1 MDIYEQIV
9 ACFLSIPGV
18 SLWEE
23 TQILFRRI
31 AAGKPDHWMLP
42 LRACEAV
49 GGTREQAIPAAVAIA
64 CAHIGIILVDD
75 MLDADPRGEFRRIGA
90 PAASNLACAFQSASL
105 GAVALTDAQP
115 EARLAALNR
124 LNAMFFTTALGQFW
138 DTQSPADETA
148 YWRVVQTKSSPFF
161 GAALYIGGLAGGA
174 SIETAERLGELGGL
188 YGEAIQI
195 HDDLNDSLSV
205 PANPDWIQG
214 RSPLPILFAK
224 QVDHPQRERFLKLCE
239 NILDAGALA
248 EAQEILIHCG
258 AVSYC
263 VDQLL
268 RKHMSA
274 RELLDAITLR
284 QRDALE
290 ALFQGVVT
298 PVWKLFEAIGETPP
312 DLPTLEKSAV
322 PG

>member
-18 SLWEE
+18 SMWEE

-105 GAVALTDAQP
+105 GALTLADAQP
-115 EARLAALNR
+115 EARLAALINM
-124 LNAMFFTTALGQFW
+124 NAMFFTTALGQFW
-138 DTQSPADETA
+138 DTQSPADEAA

-161 GAALYIGGLAGGA
+161 GAALQIGGLAGGG
-174 SIETAERLGELGGL
+174 SIEIAEHLRELGGL

-195 HDDLNDSLSV
+195 HDDLNDCMAV

-224 QVDHPQRERFLKLCE
+224 LVNHPQRDRFLKLCE
-239 NILDAGALA
+239 NISDAEALT
-248 EAQEILIHCG
+248 EAQEILIQCG

-268 RKHMSA
+268 RKYMSA
-274 RELLDAITLR
+274 RELLDAVTL
-284 QRDALE
+284 QHRDVLE
-290 ALFQGVVT
+290 ALFQGIVT
-298 PVWKLFEAIGETPP
+298 PVWKLFEAMGEALP
-312 DLPTLEKSAV
+312 DLPTLKEMAA